1 MRCYY
6 DNCSGGGRSAKSK
19 QLLGYLRVCGI
30 QIYICT
36 NMLNIS
42 VECRMDVICRQ
53 VGGRW
58 METWNESLCPKTSE
72 SRAAMRKKICSLSKK
87 HVTSLHSGLSNVCST
102 KILLILFVFLLTI
115 PCIFPIIDFVKHLT
129 FHLPTL

>member
-1 MRCYY
+1 MRYYY

-87 HVTSLHSGLSNVCST
+87 TRHKLAFRIVKRVFHKNTLDLICFFTDNSLY
-102 KILLILFVFLLTI
+102 
-115 PCIFPIIDFVKHLT
+115 
-129 FHLPTL
+129 LPNN